1 MKLSELFRTPFK
13 LKGGATLNLKGF
25 SKRVIDKEV
34 GEGGGSSEDSEIAD
48 FVSFLFNMVQSYPK
62 PALFGKFIYNDDVI
76 STEDIFYNRN
86 YFFLY
91 NSSFELDVDKIIIG
105 FSVIPGNGIEIMYK
119 EPNSLASTNI
129 TIDGKTYRY
138 FKEVSH

>member
-25 SKRVIDKEV
+25 SKRVVDKEI
-34 GEGGGSSEDSEIAD
+34 GEGGGRSSEDSEIAD
-48 FVSFLFNMVQSYPK
+48 FISRLFNMVQSYPK
-62 PALFGKFIYNDDVI
+62 PALFGKFIYSGDVI
-76 STEDIFYNRN
+76 STEDIFYNKN

-91 NSSFELDVDKIIIG
+91 DSSFELDAHKIIIG
-105 FSVIPGNGIEIMYK
+105 FSVIPGNGVEIMYK
-119 EPNSLASTNI
+119 EPDSLVSTNI

-138 FKEVSH
+138 FEEA